1 MANRFGTAY
10 QHNLDELFADSDSEL
25 SDFEGFVEG
34 LDFEA
39 GHQLAQSYADSQL
52 S

>member
-1 MANRFGTAY
+1 MANRSGTVY

-34 LDFEA
+34 VEFEA
-39 GHQLAQSYADSQL
+39 SHQHAQIYADSQL